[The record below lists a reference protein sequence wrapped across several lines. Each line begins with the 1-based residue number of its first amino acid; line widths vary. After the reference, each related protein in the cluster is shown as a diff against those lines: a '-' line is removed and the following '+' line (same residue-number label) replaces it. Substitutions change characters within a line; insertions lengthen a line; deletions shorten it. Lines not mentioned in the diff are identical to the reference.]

1 MVRRLAFLTAAA
13 LFFAALFFATGREA
27 LVECDVCLEFDG
39 RTACRTGS
47 AADRIGAQ
55 RGAVSAACAVLAAGV
70 TRRMECDRT
79 PPRSV
84 QCSQ

>member
-1 MVRRLAFLTAAA
+1 MLRRTF
-13 LFFAALFFATGREA
+13 FFAGLFFATGREA
-27 LVECDVCLEFDG
+27 AVECEVCLEFDG
-39 RTACRTGS
+39 AAACRTGS

-55 RGAVSAACAVLAAGV
+55 RGAVTAACAALAAGV

-84 QCSQ
+84 QCSR